1 MLKCRSHKKQSSK
14 GLSQL
19 QLCLSGIDHCLVSIC
34 RDHPRCRWGHSTN
47 SPQRKTTSSNF
58 PPATSS
64 TCWITPMRRGGKAG
78 WEDRLGCFPQTTQS
92 SCKETPQAMILKRLR
107 AFCGCVSS
115 WWVSEREPAGFCMC
129 CVSAS
134 YQRTEAVQLYLQRS
148 RDTCRNFLQLPHV
161 HLAHRKCC
169 KWCLRMLFVSW
180 RVSKHVVWM
189 LAGQAADEWTVCS
202 LLTHFYQ
209 KMLLTF

>member
-19 QLCLSGIDHCLVSIC
+19 QLCPSGIDHCLVSTC
-34 RDHPRCRWGHSTN
+34 RDHPRCRSGHSTN

-64 TCWITPMRRGGKAG
+64 TCWITPMHRGGKAG

-107 AFCGCVSS
+107 AF
-115 WWVSEREPAGFCMC
+115 RLDLRLRQLLMGFWTWT
-129 CVSAS
+129 S
-134 YQRTEAVQLYLQRS
+134 RLLYVL
-148 RDTCRNFLQLPHV
+148 
-161 HLAHRKCC
+161 
-169 KWCLRMLFVSW
+169 
-180 RVSKHVVWM
+180 RVSLLPEDWGSAALFTKEQRHLQELPTAPTCSPGTQEMLQMMPEDVVCIM
-189 LAGQAADEWTVCS
+189 TCQ
-202 LLTHFYQ
+202 
-209 KMLLTF
+209 